1 MLRWWL
7 RHVLVFLSLA
17 TYVGMAPFGYLGFAV
32 FSAVPGISP
41 LRRAR
46 IVQGIVRRAFASIH
60 GWMCVMGVVHYRAA
74 SLGPLLPAG
83 PHVIVANHP
92 TLTDTTAIMGSVPQ
106 VCAVVRSDLYS
117 RPLLGAL
124 FRAARY
130 LDAGGKSVQ
139 AAAHWMD
146 EARLRLREGFS
157 LLVFPEGTR
166 SPRHGHR
173 AFGRVAFELSCQS
186 QVPVL
191 ALLIREEPRWLGK
204 GGRFF
209 PLPRATAY
217 KKIEVLG
224 VFRPESFASDS
235 RSLRSAVEEAYT
247 KSLGAVSGVPRAR
260 GSTAAEAPE
269 ASVEPSLRS

>member
-7 RHVLVFLSLA
+7 RHILVFLSLA
-17 TYVGMAPFGYLGFAV
+17 SYAGMAPFGYLGFAV
-32 FSAVPGISP
+32 FASIPYVSP

-46 IVQGIVRRAFASIH
+46 IVQGIVRRAFALTHS
-60 GWMCVMGVVHYRAA
+60 WMRVMGVVHYRAA
-74 SLGPLLPAG
+74 ALRPLLPPG

-92 TLTDTTAIMGSVPQ
+92 TLTDTTAIMASVPQ
-106 VCAVVRSDLYS
+106 VCAVVRADLYS

-130 LDAGGKSVQ
+130 LDAGGKGVQ
-139 AAAHWMD
+139 AAAHWM
-146 EARLRLREGFS
+146 EGARLRLSEGFS

-209 PLPRATAY
+209 PLPRDTAR
-217 KKIEVLG
+217 KTIEVLG
-224 VFRPESFASDS
+224 VFQPQNYDSDS
-235 RSLRSAVEEAYT
+235 RALRSAVEAAYGER
-247 KSLGAVSGVPRAR
+247 LGPLAGRPHASIGRATSCCHR
-260 GSTAAEAPE
+260 TQ
-269 ASVEPSLRS
+269 L